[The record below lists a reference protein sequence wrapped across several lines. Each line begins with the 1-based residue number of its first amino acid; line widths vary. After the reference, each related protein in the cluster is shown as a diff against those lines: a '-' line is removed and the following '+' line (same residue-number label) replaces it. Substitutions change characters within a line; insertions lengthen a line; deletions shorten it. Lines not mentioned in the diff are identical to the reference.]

1 MQFEG
6 VFFLKV
12 YIFIYFQFL
21 GVLGLCCCT
30 WDFSSCDEQGPL
42 FIAVPDLLM
51 LFEGFSDISKGEVLH
66 EGEIIKRNECHQPEK
81 ELLPLLDF
89 SNRRERELPDFE
101 AYSRAGSDKVAT

>member
-1 MQFEG
+1 M
-6 VFFLKV
+6 
-12 YIFIYFQFL
+12 YFQFL

-66 EGEIIKRNECHQPEK
+66 EGEIIKRNELITLKVSEI
-81 ELLPLLDF
+81 
-89 SNRRERELPDFE
+89 
-101 AYSRAGSDKVAT
+101 RAFQKGDYPTAFPFLHTGYK